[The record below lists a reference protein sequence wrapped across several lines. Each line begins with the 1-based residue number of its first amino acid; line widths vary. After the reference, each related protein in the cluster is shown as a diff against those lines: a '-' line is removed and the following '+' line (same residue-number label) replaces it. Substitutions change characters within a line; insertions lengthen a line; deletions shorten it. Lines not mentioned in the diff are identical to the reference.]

1 MTAWFRPRLAG
12 MLTASGIALALAG
25 CAVDEDGAVVQGSPE
40 LCAEIE
46 GRANEA
52 FRRNFLTEYDRAE
65 RAWTDILA
73 IYDQRAD
80 EVAACE
86 DIPPRSIVLANL
98 GLVYSNQRNFTAAL
112 GMLDASAAT
121 GGEAVASRTKIYRA
135 LHDLNRSAVGAGTLE
150 QAELASVSAGESQ
163 GLALLERDLSSSVL
177 QLSREAQR
185 QLIEESVNLAAL
197 AFAYM
202 SRGRIDNA
210 MVAVDA
216 ALARVAPI
224 DGAASS
230 YVPRFLVTKAEV
242 QLAGGQTDAA
252 LSTVREA
259 IRTYG
264 ADMRRSA
271 LMARAE
277 VVQGRILAAMGREDD
292 ALAAFKRGF
301 GILKGVPVRISY
313 DLLWPY
319 VELVQKVIAEKPA
332 RREELTGDLF
342 VAAQVVRS
350 QTTASSVSLAAASL
364 AEGTSPLAEA
374 VRELNRASEELA
386 LIVAQKLMVEG
397 RGSLSSPG
405 LVAEVTRRFE
415 AANEREQAALERVLS
430 LDPEYLERIS
440 GSASIA
446 ALQEVLGTDEGYVQ
460 IVLGEPESLV
470 FVIRK
475 DAFRMFTVS
484 SLSAAETTAIVAQ
497 LRDILRTQ
505 FIYTPNESHR
515 IYEAFLAPAEPELAG
530 AGKLVFSLSDA
541 LTALPMEILATRRS
555 EIPDL
560 ARLEDF
566 TDVAW
571 LGAAYEVSYVPAPRN
586 LIDLRRAAAAREAD
600 GRRIVAFGDF
610 QPGADVQ
617 EILTQSF
624 LPEECL
630 PIAQAIAQLPP
641 LEGTRTEVATVGQ
654 IFGAESSEI
663 IEGQAFNERRIAE
676 ASEAGELREYGV
688 LHFATHGI
696 LPMGDCIR
704 RPALSVSAAGVE
716 GSDGLLTDVEIRRLS
731 LDADLVVL
739 SACDTAGSAG
749 GDFNAAG
756 GEALS
761 GLARAFFDAGSR
773 AILATHWPVSDA
785 TTARIVRD
793 FYTGLRAGK
802 SMTAALREAQEALRR
817 NPATSDPVFWG
828 AFVMIGDAQ
837 RDLAIR

>member
-1 MTAWFRPRLAG
+1 MTRAIRFRRLG
-12 MLTASGIALALAG
+12 ALAAAGVTLVLAS
-25 CAVDEDGAVVQGSPE
+25 CAIDQQGQVVQGTSE

-73 IYDQRAD
+73 LYDQRAD
-80 EVAACE
+80 EVAACP

-98 GLVYSNQRNFTAAL
+98 GLVYSNQRNFTAAI

-163 GLALLERDLSSSVL
+163 GLAMLERDLSSSVL

-197 AFAYM
+197 SFAYM
-202 SRGRIDNA
+202 ARGRNDNA
-210 MVAVDA
+210 MVAIEA

-242 QLAGGQTDAA
+242 QLARGETDAA

-259 IRTYG
+259 IRAYG

-277 VVQGRILAAMGREDD
+277 VVQGRILAAMGRDND
-292 ALAAFKRGF
+292 ALDAFKRGF
-301 GILKGVPVRISY
+301 DILKGVPVRISY

-319 VELVQKVIAEKPA
+319 VELVQKVIAATPA
-332 RREELTGDLF
+332 RRAELTGDLF
-342 VAAQVVRS
+342 RAAQVVRS

-364 AEGTSPLAEA
+364 AEGTSAIAEA

-386 LIVAQKLMVEG
+386 LVVAQKLMVEG
-397 RGSLSSPG
+397 RGALSSPG
-405 LVAEVTRRFE
+405 LVGEVTRRFE
-415 AANEREQAALERVLS
+415 IANDREHAALERVLA
-430 LDPEYLERIS
+430 LDPDYLERIS

-446 ALQEVLGTDEGYVQ
+446 ALQGALEGDEAYVQ

-475 DAFRMFTVS
+475 DVVRMYTVAQ
-484 SLSAAETTAIVAQ
+484 LSAADTTAIVAE

-505 FIYTPNESHR
+505 FIYAPNQSYR
-515 IYEAFLAPAEPELAG
+515 IYQAFIEPAEAELAG
-530 AGKLVFSLSDA
+530 ASKLIFSLSDA
-541 LTALPMEILATRRS
+541 LTALPMEILATRQS
-555 EIPDL
+555 QISDL
-560 ARLEDF
+560 ERLEDF

-571 LGAAYEVSYVPAPRN
+571 LGAAYDVSYVPAPRN
-586 LIDLRRAAAAREAD
+586 LIDLRAAPRHDAP
-600 GRRIVAFGDF
+600 RRIVAFGDF

-617 EILTQSF
+617 EILAQSF

-630 PIAQAIAQLPP
+630 GIAQAIAQLPA
-641 LEGTRTEVATVGQ
+641 LAGTRAEVATVGA
-654 IFGAESSEI
+654 IFGAEASEL
-663 IEGQAFNERRIAE
+663 IEGADFTETRIAE
-676 ASEAGELREYGV
+676 ESAAGTLRDFSV

-704 RPALSVSAAGVE
+704 RPALSVSAKDVP

-749 GDFNAAG
+749 GEFNAAG

-785 TTARIVRD
+785 TTARIVQD
-793 FYTGLRAGK
+793 FYASLRAGA
-802 SMTAALREAQEALRR
+802 SMSAALRGAQTALRQ

-828 AFVMIGDAQ
+828 AFVMIGDARQ
-837 RDLAIR
+837 TLTIR